1 VLVPPA
7 PSGFFVLLTQEKNQ
21 KKRASQARSY
31 SRLSRYVLY
40 SILVCSSVL
49 SEAAPELGQ
58 HGFALVEFVWK
69 YFAPSCEGLGDSEY
83 MSE

>member
-1 VLVPPA
+1 MLVPPA
-7 PSGFFVLLTQEKNQ
+7 QGGFFVLLTQEKNQ

-40 SILVCSSVL
+40 SILVCSSVR

-58 HGFALVEFVWK
+58 HGFALGEFVWK
-69 YFAPSCEGLGDSEY
+69 YFAPSCEGLGDSECVR
-83 MSE
+83 E